1 MTTRILLFMTT
12 FISVLFSQEMKS
24 IQGKIIIYDLI
35 LLKESDKR
43 QIALLWSIKPSF
55 PLKAPDKI
63 IGFCMF
69 TDTAPKNE
77 SNKYPTLGTIV
88 IDSLFGE
95 GNSFQ

>member
-43 QIALLWSIKPSF
+43 QIALL
-55 PLKAPDKI
+55 
-63 IGFCMF
+63 
-69 TDTAPKNE
+69 
-77 SNKYPTLGTIV
+77 
-88 IDSLFGE
+88 
-95 GNSFQ
+95 